1 MGIKERGVIGENV
14 TSSSILLVVPVKA
27 RRNTR
32 LVLVIQMG
40 QSNSERSPEILQVT
54 QLVNGSTSIQTQV
67 CLTP

>member
-14 TSSSILLVVPVKA
+14 TSSPILLVVPVKA

>member
-14 TSSSILLVVPVKA
+14 TSSPILLVVPVKA
-27 RRNTR
+27 RSNTR